1 MGPTYLL
8 EEAGTYFLVFAF
20 SYGMIFNSVDIQIM
34 SETYDLV
41 LSSFSAINLMELG
54 LF

>member
-20 SYGMIFNSVDIQIM
+20 SYEMIFKSVDTQIM
-34 SETYDLV
+34 SEAYGLV
-41 LSSFSAINLMELG
+41 LTSFSAINLMELG